1 MSLPLFRIDEYFI
14 TMSPAAD
21 DVRIVG
27 RRLVWAGMKLLLL
40 KLFLLVRLLLIR
52 NNLMARLGMDTFLLL
67 RFHLLT
73 IEISNDYFEME

>member
-27 RRLVWAGMKLLLL
+27 RRLVRAGIKLLLL
-40 KLFLLVRLLLIR
+40 KLFLMVRLLLIR
-52 NNLMARLGMDTFLLL
+52 NNLMARLGRNTFLPL
-67 RFHLLT
+67 RFRLLT
-73 IEISNDYFEME
+73 IDISNDYFEME

>member
-27 RRLVWAGMKLLLL
+27 RRLVRAGIKLLLL
-40 KLFLLVRLLLIR
+40 KLFLMVRLLLIR
-52 NNLMARLGMDTFLLL
+52 NNLMARLGRNTFLPL
-67 RFHLLT
+67 
-73 IEISNDYFEME
+73 

>member
-21 DVRIVG
+21 DVRIGG

-52 NNLMARLGMDTFLLL
+52 NNLMARLGMDTFLL